1 MNTAGIFR
9 TARTGSGFRRATRA
23 RLLGALAGVLLS
35 GAASALPLPASPGA
49 PDVGQKAPEFRLPD
63 ARGAIAS
70 LPEAEAS
77 GGRSA
82 RNWTLLVFYRGYW

>member
-1 MNTAGIFR
+1 MTTA
-9 TARTGSGFRRATRA
+9 SVFRRAVRA

-35 GAASALPLPASPGA
+35 GAVSAAPLPASPGA

-63 ARGAIAS
+63 AHGAIAG
-70 LPEAEAS
+70 LPEAESRAEKS
-77 GGRSA
+77 P